1 MNKPLDR
8 SVTGDDDTWMLFERL
23 TQDGYPLVVLARTGN
38 SLVDDALG
46 NGLLTV
52 VRCQA
57 DINIVND
64 SGMPQHTDRI
74 YPIED
79 RLARELAAFDV
90 GALHVASVTGD
101 GERRMIYTHATP
113 LDFEPI
119 LHSLQVDG
127 YSFRAGLPTERA
139 SLIELITPS
148 DIERQLNGDMSV
160 ISNLEKNGD
169 DGATPRKT
177 DFWFY
182 GARSALERVA
192 AELEPWG
199 YSIDHWLDDPE
210 GVVLTSQTA
219 VDFGTFREVTPVLVA
234 AAERQGVTYDGW
246 ETVVVRHDLP
256 KPKPPAEL
264 QTKSLLS
271 KLFGAKKN

>member
-1 MNKPLDR
+1 MSEAPDQ
-8 SVTGDDDTWMLFERL
+8 SVAGDDDTWVLFERL
-23 TQDGYPLVVLARTGN
+23 TQDSYPLVVLARTGN
-38 SLVDDALG
+38 SLVDDALR
-46 NGLLTV
+46 NDHLSV

-57 DINIVND
+57 DIDIVND
-64 SGMPQHTDRI
+64 VGMPQQTDRI

-79 RLARELAAFDV
+79 KLARELNAFGV

-113 LDFEPI
+113 LDFDPI
-119 LHSLQVDG
+119 LQLLQAEG
-127 YSFRAGLPTERA
+127 YALSAWIPTERD
-139 SLIELITPS
+139 SIIELITPS
-148 DIERQLNGDMSV
+148 DTERQLNGDMSV

-169 DGATPRKT
+169 DGITPRKT

-182 GARSALERVA
+182 GERASLERVVT
-192 AELEPWG
+192 ELEPWG
-199 YSIDHWLDDPE
+199 YSVDHWLDDPE
-210 GVVLTSQTA
+210 GVVLTTKTA

-246 ETVVVRHDLP
+246 ETFVVRVDLTEP
-256 KPKPPAEL
+256 EPPAKP